1 MEGLSVKSNSICA
14 VNVKL
19 RSALQHA
26 LNFPPKLACK
36 HPVCCHNQ
44 PTSKDPML
52 HPVTKLLTFLKPEKR
67 QTSTYLGDGYFR
79 RIMRLNVHAYLCK
92 AAKLI
97 RIPLSRLQL
106 DPVVDSDEVVAQF
119 RQIRLPSSKL
129 YRVLNCKETVEP
141 FVFLLS
147 FKGAGTM

>member
-1 MEGLSVKSNSICA
+1 
-14 VNVKL
+14 
-19 RSALQHA
+19 
-26 LNFPPKLACK
+26 
-36 HPVCCHNQ
+36 
-44 PTSKDPML
+44 ML

-67 QTSTYLGDGYFR
+67 HISTYLGDGYFR
-79 RIMRLNVHAYLCK
+79 RIMRLNVNAYLCK

-141 FVFLLS
+141 FVFV
-147 FKGAGTM
+147 